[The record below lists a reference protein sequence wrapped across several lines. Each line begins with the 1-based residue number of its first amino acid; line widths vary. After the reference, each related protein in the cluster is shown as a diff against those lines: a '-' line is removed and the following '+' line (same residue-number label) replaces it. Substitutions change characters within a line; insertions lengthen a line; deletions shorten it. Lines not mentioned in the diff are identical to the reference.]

1 MVHLIALVFILFL
14 SSSGWGSVA
23 KITALSGSAS
33 IERLSKLSPATLGI
47 ALEANDVVSTDEN
60 SKVQITFKDSTVI
73 TVGKKSRFSI
83 DEYLFDSGD
92 GSSAKFNVLAGT
104 IRVMSGKIGQIAPEK
119 FTVKTKT
126 ATIGIRGTN
135 FTVDMESDGILS
147 IFCLQGVVDVS
158 DRNNNTASVPAG
170 SYIPFSAEG
179 IMGSLR
185 EFVTEDLRVFL
196 EKSFYIPELVDRL
209 KKNLTL
215 PALANNLEKTFHI
228 STIFSYTFDETAPPL
243 IAAEKSGGILNWDES
258 FDQGNQENMQDILT
272 DSAMSMTTNIL
283 LDQELQPNI
292 RP

>member
-1 MVHLIALVFILFL
+1 MVHPIALIFILLL
-14 SSSGWGSVA
+14 STSVWGSVA

-33 IERLSKLSPATLGI
+33 IERLSKLSPITLGV

-60 SKVQITFKDSTVI
+60 SKVQITFNDSTVI

-83 DEYLFDSGD
+83 DEYLFDSSD
-92 GSSAKFNVLAGT
+92 GSHAKFNVLSGT

-135 FTVDMESDGILS
+135 FTVDMESNGILS
-147 IFCLQGVVDVS
+147 IFCLQGVVDVF

-179 IMGSLR
+179 IMGTLR
-185 EFVTEDLRVFL
+185 EFVTEDLKVFL
-196 EKSFYIPELVDRL
+196 EKSFYIPELVDTL
-209 KKNLTL
+209 KENLTL

-258 FDQGNQENMQDILT
+258 FDQGNQENMQDVLT
-272 DSAMSMTTNIL
+272 DSAMSMTTNI
-283 LDQELQPNI
+283 

>member
-1 MVHLIALVFILFL
+1 MLHLIALIFIFFL
-14 SSSGWGSVA
+14 STSVWGSVA

-33 IERLSKLSPATLGI
+33 IERLLKHSPVTLGI
-47 ALEANDVVSTDEN
+47 ALEASDIVSTDEN
-60 SKVQITFKDSTVI
+60 SKVQITFSDSTVI

-92 GSSAKFNVLAGT
+92 DSHAKFNVLSGT

-147 IFCLQGVVDVS
+147 IFCLQGAIRVFDH
-158 DRNNNTASVPAG
+158 NNNQTTVPAG

-179 IMGSLR
+179 VMGTLR
-185 EFVTEDLRVFL
+185 EFVTEDLKVFL
-196 EKSFYIPELVDRL
+196 DKSFYIPEFVDTL
-209 KKNLTL
+209 KENLTL
-215 PALANNLEKTFHI
+215 PALTNHLEKTFHI
-228 STIFSYTFDETAPPL
+228 SIIFSYTFDETAPPL

-272 DSAMSMTTNIL
+272 DSAMSMTM
-283 LDQELQPNI
+283 NI

>member
-1 MVHLIALVFILFL
+1 M
-14 SSSGWGSVA
+14 WGSVA

-33 IERLSKLSPATLGI
+33 IERLSKLSPVTLGV
-47 ALEANDVVSTDEN
+47 ALEASDIVSTDEN
-60 SKVQITFKDSTVI
+60 SKVQITFNDSTVI

-83 DEYLFDSGD
+83 DEYLFDSSD
-92 GSSAKFNVLAGT
+92 GSHAKFNVLSGT

-135 FTVDMESDGILS
+135 FTVDMESNGILS
-147 IFCLQGVVDVS
+147 IFCLQGVVDVF

-179 IMGSLR
+179 IMGTLR
-185 EFVTEDLRVFL
+185 EFVTEDLKVFL
-196 EKSFYIPELVDRL
+196 DKSFYIPALVDTL
-209 KKNLTL
+209 KKNLTI

-258 FDQGNQENMQDILT
+258 FDQGNQENMQDVLT
-272 DSAMSMTTNIL
+272 DSAMSMTTNI
-283 LDQELQPNI
+283 